1 MRVLIQDLIP
11 HAPHMGLY
19 VTPSIPPT
27 KVRNA
32 IKDYAPGVVPA
43 RVLALYDGTLMG
55 SAKDGALFTDEVLVF
70 QNSDLEAPQQ
80 IRYREIVNVE
90 RKKGLL
96 KGNSIVLEV
105 NRGRAT
111 FSVKLNLSA
120 KPRATE
126 YLFRF
131 LKEVML
137 LPEGNDRQSTD
148 WPAVHAALDRLR
160 EDGRLSA
167 ADYSRLLREAC

>member
-1 MRVLIQDLIP
+1 
-11 HAPHMGLY
+11 MGLY
-19 VTPSIPPT
+19 VTPSIPTT

-32 IKDYAPGVVPA
+32 IKDYATGVVPA

-111 FSVKLNLSA
+111 FTVKLNLSA

-137 LPEGNDRQSTD
+137 LPENDDTQSTD
-148 WPAVHAALDRLR
+148 WPTVHAALNRLR
-160 EDGRLSA
+160 KDGHLSPT
-167 ADYSRLLREAC
+167 DHGRLLRVAR